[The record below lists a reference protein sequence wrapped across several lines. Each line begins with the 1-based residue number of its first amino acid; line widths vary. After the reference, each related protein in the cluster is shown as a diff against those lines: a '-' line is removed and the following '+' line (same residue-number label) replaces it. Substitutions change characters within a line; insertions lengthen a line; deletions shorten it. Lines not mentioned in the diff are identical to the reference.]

1 MIALGMDRTRVLV
14 FAGVIFGAV
23 RPPAAAG
30 ETPPTA
36 KKIAALRS
44 VTYYK
49 FGTKLQDIDID
60 LLAKDIAHAREVG
73 FNGMWLIVPWRFL
86 SPVALPRPRLHEP
99 SWKKLDA
106 MIGTLSREGFSI
118 IFPLGYF
125 GRGWSPK
132 GIPAERLRGWIVDET
147 IWGAFQEHVIR
158 LTERYAD
165 RKSILWMFYTE
176 SFQGS
181 VKAYEGSDLAKESF
195 RRYCRR
201 TDPDITYWNNR
212 WRSDYASFEEIGMAD
227 GRAKAGVYRW
237 EDHYR
242 WMCSVLRGRYGGLTR
257 RLKTEMRIQGL
268 VGYHDNAMI
277 TKNWAKGDTPVPD
290 ANPYDFLSFT
300 AYMGRGDIDARME
313 DVGAVYRRFRSLY
326 PTEPLLIGETG
337 VPTLVRDEA
346 TQARYLSRLAGFARQ
361 RSLGMNVWMWQD
373 FKGSSK
379 QQRSFGLLRLDGS
392 EKPAVQALREAFG
405 LGDPH

>member
-1 MIALGMDRTRVLV
+1 MTPGTRVSV
-14 FAGVIFGAV
+14 FIATTFALCGFYV
-23 RPPAAAG
+23 AAG
-30 ETPPTA
+30 EPPSTA

-49 FGTKLQDIDID
+49 FGTKLQNIDIG
-60 LLAKDIAHAREVG
+60 LLGRDIAHARQVG

-86 SPVALPRPRLHEP
+86 SPVALPQPRLHEP

-106 MIGTLSREGFSI
+106 MIDTLSREGFSI
-118 IFPLGYF
+118 IFALGYF

-132 GIPAERLRGWIVDET
+132 GIPAERLKGWIVDEP
-147 IWGAFQEHVIR
+147 IWGAFQEHVVR
-158 LTERYAD
+158 VTQRYAD
-165 RKSILWMFYTE
+165 RKNILWMFYTE
-176 SFQGS
+176 SFQGPI
-181 VKAYEGSDLAKESF
+181 KAYEGSQLAKESF
-195 RRYCRR
+195 RRHCRQ

-227 GRAKAGVYRW
+227 GRAKAGVFRW

-242 WMCSVLRGRYGGLTR
+242 WMCSVLRERYGGLTR
-257 RLKTEMRIQGL
+257 RLKTEVRVQGL

-300 AYMGRGDIDARME
+300 AYMGRGDIDARMKE
-313 DVGAVYRRFRSLY
+313 VEAIYRRFMSHY
-326 PTEPLLIGETG
+326 PAIPLLIGETG
-337 VPTLVRDEA
+337 VPTLVSDEA
-346 TQARYLSRLAGFARQ
+346 TQARYLSRLARFAHQ

-392 EKPAVQALREAFG
+392 EKPAVQALRGAFA
-405 LGDPH
+405 LGAPH